1 LHKYF
6 PDFEINGKLCEVKG
20 DHLLKD
26 NKLYFPYR
34 TGLSETELSVIDD
47 VYAAKDA
54 CMKENNVIVIRS
66 SELSNLN
73 NIIKL

>member
-1 LHKYF
+1 
-6 PDFEINGKLCEVKG
+6 
-20 DHLLKD
+20 LLKD
-26 NKLYFPYR
+26 NKLYFLYR

>member
-1 LHKYF
+1 
-6 PDFEINGKLCEVKG
+6 
-20 DHLLKD
+20 LLKD